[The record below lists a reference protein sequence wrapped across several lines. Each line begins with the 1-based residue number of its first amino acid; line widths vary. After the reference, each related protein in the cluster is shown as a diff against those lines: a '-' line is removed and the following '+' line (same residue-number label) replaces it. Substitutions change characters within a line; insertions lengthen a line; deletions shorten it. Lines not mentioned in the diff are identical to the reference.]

1 VTESGIPGG
10 DDSPYFFLSYA
21 HTPRHDPA
29 DPDPDEDVVRFYNEL
44 CKYILNFCDLPAGR
58 RVGFMDHDLRPGN
71 VWPWSLSRALATCHV
86 FVPLYSQRFFTSA
99 ECGKEWWAFSV
110 RMAHQAA
117 REARPVEAIVPVVWT
132 PVDAPLLPEAAK
144 MIQFNHRE
152 LGHLYATEGLFTL
165 SQLSSDATYNTA
177 YRRAVLGLARR
188 IVDVAQRLPVEPWQ
202 PRDYTT
208 LESAFRSAL
217 TSDPGERRL
226 RITVVAPSKDDLPD
240 GRGDSA
246 YGRSPVDWNPYRPDS
261 RRPLAEH
268 VSDLARSLGYQAVV
282 YDLNGRDAAAT
293 DEDRPREPEILLV
306 DPWATV
312 HPEYRRALARF
323 NSAAQ
328 PWIQLMIP
336 LSVRDE
342 ETANAKTM
350 LRDSIGELL
359 GIKLALGT
367 PAGRALRGVPSLEEF
382 SEALPRIV
390 SEAARHYLRHA
401 EAFPPEGTPVQKPQL
416 LRPPAPPGPPRA
428 TTHQDQPNPELTD
441 D

>member
-1 VTESGIPGG
+1 
-10 DDSPYFFLSYA
+10 L
-21 HTPRHDPA
+21 
-29 DPDPDEDVVRFYNEL
+29 
-44 CKYILNFCDLPAGR
+44 
-58 RVGFMDHDLRPGN
+58 
-71 VWPWSLSRALATCHV
+71 
-86 FVPLYSQRFFTSA
+86 
-99 ECGKEWWAFSV
+99 
-110 RMAHQAA
+110 
-117 REARPVEAIVPVVWT
+117 
-132 PVDAPLLPEAAK
+132 
-144 MIQFNHRE
+144 
-152 LGHLYATEGLFTL
+152 
-165 SQLSSDATYNTA
+165 
-177 YRRAVLGLARR
+177 
-188 IVDVAQRLPVEPWQ
+188 
-202 PRDYTT
+202 
-208 LESAFRSAL
+208 
-217 TSDPGERRL
+217 
-226 RITVVAPSKDDLPD
+226 
-240 GRGDSA
+240 
-246 YGRSPVDWNPYRPDS
+246 
-261 RRPLAEH
+261 
-268 VSDLARSLGYQAVV
+268 SDLARSLGYQAVV

-401 EAFPPEGTPVQKPQL
+401 EAFPPEGTPVKKPQL

-428 TTHQDQPNPELTD
+428 MTHQDQPNPELTD